1 MLVTS
6 GGAAMVKASGKSH
19 ASRGGEPDD
28 ERNAVRVLRMLRAC
42 VQRAAGW
49 LRVWRPG
56 LASAAVVVGA
66 EAGLAAVA
74 FRWLIYSVT
83 WLATGHEQFG
93 QLGRVGSAH
102 LPWLGLGFLIV
113 APVAGGLLYG
123 PLVYRFAREA
133 RGHGVPE
140 VMVAVART
148 AVASA
153 LRSR

>member
-42 VQRAAGW
+42 VRRAGEAG

-93 QLGRVGSAH
+93 QLGRGRPVPTCRGSA
-102 LPWLGLGFLIV
+102 WG
-113 APVAGGLLYG
+113 
-123 PLVYRFAREA
+123 
-133 RGHGVPE
+133 
-140 VMVAVART
+140 
-148 AVASA
+148 S
-153 LRSR
+153 